1 MSHAPSPAVVQFPPE
16 AGHGRCAVR
25 PGRDCVAPGGR
36 AGSGIRQRLLRG
48 GRVRPGHRPQDPHRP
63 AHRRGQQPGA
73 AGPARDH
80 RPGQLHRGHAA
91 GDHDDQPRPRVDWRA
106 GRLVDRS
113 SRRWLLLPLSLRA
126 ATSHT
131 IAVALG
137 FAFITALHI
146 VLGELAPKTVALQ
159 HAERTALIVGRPT
172 EIFMRVFWPF
182 ITVLNSTGRWVVRL
196 LGLKPPSGSSLV
208 HSEEELKMLVTA
220 SQEAGVIEE
229 DEEQMLHRVF
239 GFGDLTAGQ
248 VMLPRTEML
257 ALPVRIARDGA
268 ARPPL
273 AGDAAG
279 HPGLRRPPRRHRRP
293 RPHARTCSASWRA
306 TDEVVDL
313 TPMLHEPLT
322 VPDTLKADDLLTDMR
337 KRRTPLAIVIDEYG
351 GTAGM
356 VTFERLMERIVGE
369 VGTAGD
375 GGDLGH
381 HGPDRRLGAH
391 RRAGPDHRRERA
403 VRPADRRRPLRHR
416 RRVRARA
423 ASAGGRGSGMC
434 VEVGGRTI
442 RVEALDGLR
451 VARVLARRR
460 RRTGSRGPHA
470 ALLDRQP
477 SRSAAAG
484 GRWR

>member
-1 MSHAPSPAVVQFPPE
+1 MDHALFGPGEIAWRLAAVLALVFANGFFVAAEFALVTVRKTRIDQLIAEGSSLARPVRRAITDPDSYIAATQLAITMTSLGLGWIGEPAVSSIIE
-16 AGHGRCAVR
+16 
-25 PGRDCVAPGGR
+25 
-36 AGSGIRQRLLRG
+36 
-48 GRVRPGHRPQDPHRP
+48 P
-63 AHRRGQQPGA
+63 A
-73 AGPARDH
+73 
-80 RPGQLHRGHAA
+80 
-91 GDHDDQPRPRVDWRA
+91 
-106 GRLVDRS
+106 LV
-113 SRRWLLLPLSLRA
+113 LLPLSLRA

-229 DEEQMLHRVF
+229 EEEQMLHRVF

-257 ALPVRIARDGA
+257 ALPVRIARAELLERLSQATQLVIPVYGA
-268 ARPPL
+268 HLDDIAGLVRMKDLLGIL
-273 AGDAAG
+273 AG
-279 HPGLRRPPRRHRRP
+279 
-293 RPHARTCSASWRA
+293 
-306 TDEVVDL
+306 TDETVDL

-369 VGTAGD
+369 IGTAGD
-375 GGDLGH
+375 GGTSAITVLTDGSALIDGLALTTDVNVQFGLQIDEDLYDTLG
-381 HGPDRRLGAH
+381 GYVLGRLG
-391 RRAGPDHRRERA
+391 
-403 VRPADRRRPLRHR
+403 RRPRLGD
-416 RRVRARA
+416 V
-423 ASAGGRGSGMC
+423 
-434 VEVGGRTI
+434 VEVGGRKI

-451 VARVLARRR
+451 VARVLVS
-460 RRTGSRGPHA
+460 T
-470 ALLDRQP
+470 P
-477 SRSAAAG
+477 S
-484 GRWR
+484 